1 MEAEVEL
8 KYEIRESKL
17 IEKFLSDGEVKST
30 KNSVDKYYD
39 NKDFSFFKQGIF
51 IRVRDNKKLD
61 FKYNFEDDKHEY
73 CQENSFEL
81 PLNIE
86 KSDIFNN
93 LLKILGLS
101 PLGDDSSLTTFFELN
116 NLIEFVIIDKTRTE
130 ILKGGLNFYLD
141 NVKELGEF
149 IEIEGIP
156 KQSSDIKGM
165 IANIEGIAK
174 KLNLKKLT
182 TGYVELYL
190 RKYNYNIYKQGKYL
204 LEEDAISY

>member
-8 KYEIRESKL
+8 KYEIGESNL
-17 IEKFLSDGEVKST
+17 IEKFLSDGEVKSI

-81 PLNIE
+81 PLRTE
-86 KSDIFNN
+86 KSDSFNK
-93 LLKILGLS
+93 LLKVLGLK
-101 PLGDDSSLTTFFELN
+101 PLGDDISLPAFLKLN
-116 NLIEFVIIDKTRTE
+116 NLIEFVVIDKARTRVS
-130 ILKGGLNFYLD
+130 KNGLNFYFD
-141 NVKELGEF
+141 DVKGLGKF

-156 KQSSDIKGM
+156 THSSDIEGM
-165 IANIEGIAK
+165 IGKIEGIAK
-174 KLNLKKLT
+174 KQNLKKLT

-190 RKYNYNIYKQGKYL
+190 RKYNNILYKQGKYL
-204 LEEDAISY
+204 LEEDAINY

>member
-8 KYEIRESKL
+8 KYEIRELKL
-17 IEKFLSDGEVKST
+17 IERFLSDGEVKST

-39 NKDFSFFKQGIF
+39 TIDFSFFKQGIF
-51 IRVRDNKKLD
+51 IRVRDDKKLD

-73 CQENSFEL
+73 CQENRFEL
-81 PLNIE
+81 PLRME
-86 KSDIFNN
+86 KSDSFNK
-93 LLKILGLS
+93 LLKTLGLS
-101 PLGDDSSLTTFFELN
+101 PLGDDISLTTFLELN

-130 ILKGGLNFYLD
+130 ISKEGLNFYLD
-141 NVKELGEF
+141 NVKGLGEF

-156 KQSSDIKGM
+156 KKPSDIKGI

>member
-17 IEKFLSDGEVKST
+17 IEKFLSNGEVKST

-39 NKDFSFFKQGIF
+39 NKDFSFFKQGIV
-51 IRVRDNKKLD
+51 IRVRDDKKLD

-73 CQENSFEL
+73 CQENRFEL
-81 PLNIE
+81 PLRME
-86 KSDIFNN
+86 KSDSFNK
-93 LLKILGLS
+93 LLKTLGLC
-101 PLGDDSSLTTFFELN
+101 PLGDDISLPAFLKLN

-130 ILKGGLNFYLD
+130 ISKSGLNFYFD
-141 NVKELGEF
+141 DVKELGEF

-190 RKYNYNIYKQGKYL
+190 RKYDYSIYKQGKYL
-204 LEEDAISY
+204 LEEDAIGY